1 LHFDPPPSKDE
12 REVEGQVSNGISKEE
27 RWRHERFQSIRLRK
41 AVNMVTQDGLAEIVG
56 VDNVTADP
64 AVLKTY
70 AADHSFV
77 GKVTPQFVVKVDG
90 LETVKKVVRLA
101 KETGTGLVPVSSGGP
116 HFHGDTVPSASDAV
130 VVDLSSMKKVD
141 LIDTF
146 ERVASMIEPGVTFG
160 ELIPAVAKEGL
171 RLNMPL
177 QPRKNK
183 SVVGSMLS
191 REPVIMPHY
200 HWDISDPI
208 GSTEVVFG
216 TGDMFRTGAAAGPGS
231 IAEQRK
237 GGGVQKE
244 AAGPSATS
252 LHRMLQ
258 GAQGTMGIVTW
269 ASARCELIPDR
280 EQPYFITSSD
290 VAKLLDAAR
299 WLIRLRLGNELLILN
314 GANVAGLL
322 AQDDLQHATLMAKLP
337 EWVLFCNLGAY
348 KYFPDMRMQGQ
359 IQDTKELLQR
369 LGLQTVQ
376 NVGGIGAGEFL
387 EAIRRPSAEPYWK
400 LRRSGRV
407 QDVFFL
413 TMSAKVPGQIKMMAE
428 AAEAAGY
435 PASEMGIY
443 VQPIV
448 QGSNWHVEFNLF
460 YDPSDPAQTKKVRG
474 LATSTIEPLMNA
486 GAFFSRPFGEA
497 ARQIMSKDPASVEAL
512 KKFKAIIDPAGILNP
527 GKLCF

>member
-1 LHFDPPPSKDE
+1 
-12 REVEGQVSNGISKEE
+12 
-27 RWRHERFQSIRLRK
+27 
-41 AVNMVTQDGLAEIVG
+41 MVTQDQLAQTVG
-56 VDNVTADP
+56 AGSVSADP
-64 AVLKTY
+64 AVLAAY
-70 AADHSFV
+70 AADMSFV
-77 GKVTPQFVVKVDG
+77 GKVTPRFVVKVDG
-90 LETVKKVVRLA
+90 LETIQKVVNLA
-101 KETGTGLVPVSSGGP
+101 RETGTGLVPVSSGGP
-116 HFHGDTVPSASDAV
+116 HFNGDTVPSTSDSV
-130 VVDLSSMKKVD
+130 VVDLSGMKKVD
-141 LIDTF
+141 LIDSF

-177 QPRKNK
+177 QPRSTK

-216 TGDMFRTGAAAGPGS
+216 TGDMFRTGAAAGPGD

-280 EQPYFITSSD
+280 EQPYFLIAD
-290 VAKLLDAAR
+290 QPDKLLNAAH
-299 WLIRLRLGNELLILN
+299 WLIRLRLANELLILN
-314 GANVAGLL
+314 RVNVAALFS
-322 AQDDLQHATLMAKLP
+322 ADEAEYAKLMP
-337 EWVLFCNLGAY
+337 KLPQWVLFFNLGAY
-348 KYFPDMRMQGQ
+348 KYFPDLRMDGLVH
-359 IQDTKELLQR
+359 DTGDLVQR
-369 LGLQTVQ
+369 LSLETAQ
-376 NVGGIGAGEFL
+376 NVGGIAAGEFL
-387 EAIRRPSAEPYWK
+387 QAIRRPSDEPYWK
-400 LRRSGRV
+400 LRRAGGV
-407 QDVFFL
+407 QDIFFV
-413 TMSAKVPGQIKMMAE
+413 TTYAKIPGQIKVMSE
-428 AAEAAGY
+428 AAQAAGY
-435 PASEMGIY
+435 APGKMGVY
-443 VQPIV
+443 LQPIV
-448 QGSNWHVEFNLF
+448 QGTNCHVEFNLF
-460 YDPSDPAQTKKVRG
+460 YDPGDGAETAAVRG
-474 LATSTIEPLMNA
+474 LATSAIQPLMNA

-497 ARQIMSKDPASVEAL
+497 ARQIINRDAASVAAL

>member
-1 LHFDPPPSKDE
+1 
-12 REVEGQVSNGISKEE
+12 
-27 RWRHERFQSIRLRK
+27 
-41 AVNMVTQDGLAEIVG
+41 MVTHSGLAEIVG
-56 VDNVTADP
+56 AANVTADP
-64 AVLKTY
+64 AALATY
-70 AADHSFV
+70 AQDHSFV
-77 GKVTPQFVVKVDG
+77 GPVTPGFVVEVDG
-90 LETVKKVVRLA
+90 LKTVQNLVRLA

-116 HFHGDTVPSASDAV
+116 HFHGDTVPATSDAV
-130 VVDLSSMKKVD
+130 IVDLSGMKKVD
-141 LIDTF
+141 HIDSF

-160 ELIPAVAKEGL
+160 ELIPAVAERGL

-177 QPRKNK
+177 QPRASK

-200 HWDISDPI
+200 HWDIADPI

-216 TGDMFRTGAAAGPGS
+216 TGDMFRTGAAAGPGD

-258 GAQGTMGIVTW
+258 AAQGTLGIVTW

-280 EQPYFITSSD
+280 EQPYFIAADLPS
-290 VAKLLDAAR
+290 ALLQAAH

-314 GANVAGLL
+314 GVDVAAL
-322 AQDDLQHATLMAKLP
+322 AASDDAHYARLVATLP
-337 EWVLFCNLGAY
+337 RWVLFFNLAAY
-348 KYFPDMRMQGQ
+348 KYFPDMRMEGQ
-359 IQDTKELLQR
+359 IKDTRELLQR
-369 LGLQTVQ
+369 LGLKAVQ
-376 NVGGIGAGEFL
+376 NLAGIGAGEFL

-400 LRRSGRV
+400 LRRGGGV

-413 TMSAKVPGQIKMMAE
+413 TTYAKIPGQIKVMTE

-435 PASEMGIY
+435 PAGKMGAY
-443 VQPIV
+443 LQPVV
-448 QGSNWHVEFNLF
+448 QGTNCHVEFNLF
-460 YDPSDPAQTKKVRG
+460 YDPSDVAETAAVRH
-474 LATSTIEPLMNA
+474 LATGALAPLMNA

-497 ARQIMSKDPASVEAL
+497 TRQIMNRDAASVEAL
-512 KKFKAIIDPAGILNP
+512 KKFKAIVDPAGILNP

>member
-1 LHFDPPPSKDE
+1 
-12 REVEGQVSNGISKEE
+12 
-27 RWRHERFQSIRLRK
+27 
-41 AVNMVTQDGLAEIVG
+41 MVTESQLAEAVG
-56 VDNVTADP
+56 AGNVTADP
-64 AVLKTY
+64 AVLETY
-70 AADHSFV
+70 ASDHSFV
-77 GKVTPQFVVKVDG
+77 GKLAPRFVAKAEG
-90 LETVKKVVRLA
+90 LETVQRLVSLA
-101 KETGTGLVPVSSGGP
+101 KETGTPLVPVSSGGP
-116 HFHGDTVPSASDAV
+116 HFYGDTVPGTSDAV
-130 VVDLSSMKKVD
+130 VVDLSGMKKVD
-141 LIDTF
+141 LVDGF

-160 ELIPAVAKEGL
+160 ELIPLVAKEGL

-177 QPRKNK
+177 QPRATK

-200 HWDISDPI
+200 HWDIADPI

-216 TGDMFRTGAAAGPGS
+216 TGDMFRTGAAAGPGD

-280 EQPYFITSSD
+280 EQSYFLASND
-290 VAKLLDAAR
+290 VAKLLEAAR

-314 GANVAGLL
+314 RVDVAALF
-322 AQDDLQHATLMAKLP
+322 AADDAGYARLVGKLP
-337 EWVLFCNLGAY
+337 PWVLFFNLGAY
-348 KYFPDMRMQGQ
+348 KYFPDMRMEGL
-359 IQDTKELLQR
+359 IQDARELVQR
-369 LGLQTVQ
+369 LSLVTAQ

-400 LRRSGRV
+400 LRRGGGV
-407 QDVFFL
+407 QDIFFL
-413 TMSAKVPGQIKMMAE
+413 TTNSKIPGVIKIMTE
-428 AAEAAGY
+428 AAATVGY
-435 PASEMGIY
+435 PAGKMGTY

-448 QGSNWHVEFNLF
+448 QGTNCHVEFNLF
-460 YDPSDPAQTKKVRG
+460 YDPSDASEAAVVRG
-474 LATSTIEPLMNA
+474 LATSTIQPLTSA

-497 ARQIMSKDPASVEAL
+497 ARAIMNRDAASVEAL
-512 KKFKAIIDPAGILNP
+512 KKFKAIVDPAGILNP

>member
-1 LHFDPPPSKDE
+1 
-12 REVEGQVSNGISKEE
+12 
-27 RWRHERFQSIRLRK
+27 
-41 AVNMVTQDGLAEIVG
+41 MVTKSQLEEIAGLGNVSAEPV
-56 VDNVTADP
+56 
-64 AVLKTY
+64 VLEAC
-70 AADHSFV
+70 AADQSFV
-77 GKVTPQFVVKVDG
+77 DGVAPAFVVRVDG
-90 LETVKKVVRLA
+90 LETVKSLVKVAR
-101 KETGTGLVPVSSGGP
+101 ETGTGLVPVSSGSP
-116 HFHGDTVPSASDAV
+116 HFYGDTVPSVSDAV
-130 VVDLSSMKKVD
+130 IVDLSGMKKVD
-141 LIDTF
+141 FIDSF

-177 QPRKNK
+177 QPRATK

-216 TGDMFRTGAAAGPGS
+216 TGDMFRTGAAAGPGD

-269 ASARCELIPDR
+269 ASARCELIPDK
-280 EQPYFITSSD
+280 EQPYFLASND
-290 VAKLLDAAR
+290 VGRLLEAAH
-299 WLIRLRLGNELLILN
+299 WLIRLRLGNELLVLN
-314 GANVAGLL
+314 KVDVAALFAADEAEYARLL
-322 AQDDLQHATLMAKLP
+322 AKAPQ
-337 EWVLFCNLGAY
+337 WVLFFNLGAY
-348 KYFPDMRMQGQ
+348 KYFPDMRMEGL
-359 IQDTKELLQR
+359 IQDTRELVQR
-369 LGLQTVQ
+369 LGLETVQ

-400 LRRSGRV
+400 LRRAGGV
-407 QDVFFL
+407 QDIFFV
-413 TMSAKVPGQIKMMAE
+413 TTHAKIPWQVQLMTE
-428 AAEAAGY
+428 AVEAAGY

-443 VQPIV
+443 LQPIV
-448 QGSNWHVEFNLF
+448 QGTNCHVEFNLF
-460 YDPSDPAQTKKVRG
+460 YDPSDPAGAAIVRG
-474 LATSTIEPLMNA
+474 LATSTIQPLMDA

-497 ARQIMSKDPASVEAL
+497 ASQIMNRDVASVEAL
-512 KKFKAIIDPAGILNP
+512 RKFKAIIDPAGILNP

>member
-1 LHFDPPPSKDE
+1 
-12 REVEGQVSNGISKEE
+12 
-27 RWRHERFQSIRLRK
+27 
-41 AVNMVTQDGLAEIVG
+41 MVTQSGLEDIVG
-56 VDNVTADP
+56 AANVSADP
-64 AVLKTY
+64 VVLQGY

-77 GKVTPQFVVKVDG
+77 GAVTPQFVVKVDG
-90 LETVKKVVRLA
+90 LEAIQKVVRLA

-116 HFHGDTVPSASDAV
+116 HFYGDTVPSTGDAV
-130 VVDLSSMKKVD
+130 VVDLSGMKRVD
-141 LIDTF
+141 LIDSF

-177 QPRKNK
+177 QPRATK

-216 TGDMFRTGAAAGPGS
+216 TGDMFRTGAAAGPGD
-231 IAEQRK
+231 IAEQRR

-269 ASARCELIPDR
+269 ASARCELIPDK
-280 EQPYFITSSD
+280 EQAYFLASND
-290 VAKLLDAAR
+290 VAKLLEAAH

-314 GANVAGLL
+314 KVDVAALFADDGAEYAKIV
-322 AQDDLQHATLMAKLP
+322 AKLP
-337 EWVLFCNLGAY
+337 PWVLFFNLGAY
-348 KYFPDMRMQGQ
+348 KYFPDMRMEGQ
-359 IQDTKELLQR
+359 IQDTRELLQR
-369 LGLQTVQ
+369 LSLQTVQ
-376 NVGGIGAGEFL
+376 NVGGVAAGEFL
-387 EAIRRPSAEPYWK
+387 EAVRRPSGEPYWK
-400 LRRSGRV
+400 LRRQGGC
-407 QDVFFL
+407 QDIFFL
-413 TMSAKVPGQIKMMAE
+413 TTNRKIPGLIRVMTE
-428 AAEAAGY
+428 AAEAVGY
-435 PASEMGIY
+435 AVGKMGLY
-443 VQPIV
+443 LQPVV
-448 QGSNWHVEFNLF
+448 QGVNCHVEFNLF
-460 YDPSDPAQTKKVRG
+460 YDPSDESEAGIVRG
-474 LATSTIEPLMNA
+474 LATDTVQPLMNA

-497 ARQIMSKDPASVEAL
+497 ARQIMNKDAVSVEAL
-512 KKFKAIIDPAGILNP
+512 KKFKAIVDPAGILNP